1 MQIKKIKRRRSDTKV
16 MTKEGRLLK
25 FLRESRT
32 LSMRQAGRLIG
43 KSDAI
48 INHAENGRLD
58 LTPQL
63 ILKLLNA
70 YGYTFEQWEKMMSS
84 EFSVPEHTLS
94 ECIAILKRLEPS
106 KLKTIKN
113 ILESF

>member
-1 MQIKKIKRRRSDTKV
+1 MHIKRVKRRRSDTKV
-16 MTKEGRLLK
+16 PTKEGRLLK

-32 LSMRQAGRLIG
+32 LSMRQAGRLVG

-58 LTPQL
+58 ITPDL
-63 ILKLLNA
+63 ILKLLSA
-70 YGYTFEQWEKMMSS
+70 YGYSFEQWEKMLSS
-84 EFSVPEHTLS
+84 EFSVPQHTLS
-94 ECIAILKRLEPS
+94 ECIEILKRLEPS